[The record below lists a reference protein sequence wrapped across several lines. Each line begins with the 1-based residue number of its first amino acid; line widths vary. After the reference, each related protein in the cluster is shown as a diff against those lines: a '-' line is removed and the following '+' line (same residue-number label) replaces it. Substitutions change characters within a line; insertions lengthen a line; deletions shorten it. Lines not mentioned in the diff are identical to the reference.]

1 MPKKPLKHSER
12 NKKVSTATRL
22 KNSWSESRDDA
33 PKIRIKPERHLIVTE
48 GTKTEPNYFGE
59 MGNRINRIYRG
70 DPIKVEIMGTGRNT
84 TSLYD
89 FAKEKAESAIAGYTH
104 VWLVYDKDSFSADKF
119 NAVASMC
126 QSSQCSGACFHAI
139 WSNESFELWF
149 LLHFDYLQ
157 SGLSREMYIPKLND
171 HLKKLGLRPYQKND
185 PNMYAILEPY
195 LSTAIKNANKLEK
208 ENEGVLPA
216 DAKPGTQVHKLVG
229 YLLQF
234 LAQD

>member
-1 MPKKPLKHSER
+1 MPKKPPKHSER

-22 KNSWSESRDDA
+22 KNSWFESRDDA

-59 MGNRINRIYRG
+59 MGDRINRIYRG

-89 FAKEKAESAIAGYTH
+89 FAKEKVESDMAGYTH

-119 NAVASMC
+119 NAVAEMC
-126 QSSQCSGACFHAI
+126 QSAQSCGSCFHAI
-139 WSNESFELWF
+139 WSNECFELWF
-149 LLHFDYLQ
+149 LLHFEFLQ
-157 SGLSREMYIPKLND
+157 AGLSREMYIPKLD
-171 HLKKLGLRPYQKND
+171 EHLKKLGLQPYRKND
-185 PNMYAILEPY
+185 PNMFAILEPY
-195 LSTAIKNANKLEK
+195 LFTAIKNAKKLEEK
-208 ENEGVLPA
+208 NEGVLPA
-216 DAKPGTQVHKLVG
+216 NAKPGTQVHKLVE

-234 LAQD
+234 LVRD